1 VRQSQPRTHSVRLVL
16 RVSFRATL
24 RNIQTPPPVTTLSLR
39 NARSGL
45 LLDTMA
51 NGPNNDGDTQIP
63 GTVHLVDLMGTMSGR
78 HAESGQRDIVLVPAP
93 SSDPDDPLNWSPRR
107 KALSTVCMCVYTLM
121 VGIASAA
128 IYSVLVPIS
137 EETGI
142 SLNNLNQGTGLVL
155 TYQHIV

>member
-1 VRQSQPRTHSVRLVL
+1 V
-16 RVSFRATL
+16 A
-24 RNIQTPPPVTTLSLR
+24 ILSLR
-39 NARSGL
+39 NAQISL
-45 LLDTMA
+45 FLNNMV
-51 NGPNNDGDTQIP
+51 NSPNNDGDTQVP
-63 GTVHLVDLMGTMSGR
+63 GTVHLVDLMGTISGR

-142 SLNNLNQGTGLVL
+142 SLNSLNQGTGLVSMHL
-155 TYQHIV
+155 VCYTDH